1 MNRRKK
7 IALVLLA
14 LLVVSQAPFA
24 YRSYQLR
31 RLGAAIDALNAGRV
45 AAPPGEKVLDDD
57 SRTVGVFHVHSFLGG
72 HSTGTLEE
80 IVRAAK
86 SERLAFVVMTEH
98 PSPRLDTAAATLK
111 GTHDGVLFVGGSEL
125 VASDGGRLFV
135 VPGVAAPAQNPPL
148 QELVTRAK
156 SEWRLAVVGY
166 PEEARDRGLAGFD
179 GVEVYNLYTN
189 AKRINYLTMFFDG
202 LWSYWGRP
210 ELLFARF
217 YERPT
222 ENLRRWDE
230 YNASGAGRAYAFAGN
245 DAHANVGFA
254 LQDRAGQKVLDFK
267 LDPYERSFSLVR
279 THVFSNRGE
288 HEEEVPFDEQN
299 LLGELR
305 SGHFFLAF
313 DVFGDSTGF
322 SFTAAANR
330 DSETWVASMGDEIKL
345 PPGGEVRLTVT
356 LPVQARTVF
365 FRDGQVVHEVPNA
378 SRAYLAVEQKGVY
391 RVEVYLDQLGSLL
404 EGKPWII
411 SNPIFVR

>member
-1 MNRRKK
+1 MKRRKK
-7 IALVLLA
+7 IALGLLI
-14 LLVVSQAPFA
+14 LLLLSQAPFA
-24 YRSYQLR
+24 YRSYTLR
-31 RLGAAIDALNAGRV
+31 RLGATIDELNAGRLT
-45 AAPPGEKVLDDD
+45 AGRSPNEY
-57 SRTVGVFHVHSFLGG
+57 VGVFHVHSFLGG
-72 HSTGTLEE
+72 HSPGTLEE

-86 SERLAFVVMTEH
+86 TERLDFVLMTEH
-98 PSPRLDTAAATLK
+98 PSPRLDTAAATLQ
-111 GTHDGVLFVGGSEL
+111 GVHDGILFVGGSEL

-135 VPGVAAPAQNPPL
+135 APGVAAPVQNPPL

-166 PEEARDRGLAGFD
+166 PEEARNRSLSGFD

-189 AKRINYLTMFFDG
+189 AKRINYATMFFDG

-217 YERPT
+217 YERPS

-230 YNASGAGRAYAFAGN
+230 YNASGASRAYAFAGN

-254 LQDRAGQKVLDFK
+254 LHDRAGQKFLDFK

-279 THVFSNRGE
+279 LHVTVDRGE
-288 HEEEVPFDEQN
+288 HGDEQFDEKN
-299 LLGELR
+299 LLGALR
-305 SGHFFLAF
+305 RGNFFLAF

-322 SFTAAANR
+322 SFTADATRGPESWWA
-330 DSETWVASMGDEIKL
+330 DMGGEIPL
-345 PPGGEVRLTVT
+345 PPGGEVRLSVG
-356 LPVQARTVF
+356 LPVRARTVF
-365 FRDGQVVHEVPNA
+365 YRDGQIVHEVPDA
-378 SRAYLAVEQKGVY
+378 LRAYLAVEQKGVY
-391 RVEVYLDQLGSLL
+391 RVEVYPDQLGSLL

>member
-1 MNRRKK
+1 MKRCKK

-14 LLVVSQAPFA
+14 LLLVSQAPFA
-24 YRSYQLR
+24 YRSYRLR
-31 RLGAAIDALNAGRV
+31 QLGAAVDALNAGRLAV
-45 AAPPGEKVLDDD
+45 TPEGGA
-57 SRTVGVFHVHSFLGG
+57 SREYVGVFHVHSFLGG
-72 HSTGTLEE
+72 HSSGTLEE

-86 SERLAFVVMTEH
+86 AERLAFVLMTEH
-98 PSPRLDTAAATLK
+98 PSPRIDTAAATLN
-111 GTHDGVLFVGGSEL
+111 GVHDGVLFVGGSEL

-135 VPGVAAPAQNPPL
+135 APGVAAPARNPPL

-156 SEWRLAVVGY
+156 SESRLAVVGY
-166 PEEARDRGLAGFD
+166 PEEARDPSLSGFD

-189 AKRINYLTMFFDG
+189 AKRINYVSMLFDG

-217 YERPT
+217 YERPA

-230 YNASGAGRAYAFAGN
+230 YNASGAGRASAFAGN

-254 LQDRAGQKVLDFK
+254 FHDQNGKKIFDFK

-279 THVFSNRGE
+279 THVIL
-288 HEEEVPFDEQN
+288 HEDEQFDEKS
-299 LLGELR
+299 LLAALR
-305 SGHFFLAF
+305 RGNFFLAF

-322 SFTAAANR
+322 RFEAATDQR
-330 DSETWVASMGDEIKL
+330 ETGTVAGADMGGEITL
-345 PPGGEVRLTVT
+345 QPGKEVRLKVT

-365 FRDGQVVHEVPNA
+365 YRDGQAVHEVADA
-378 SRAYLAVEQKGVY
+378 SRAYLAVQQKGIY
-391 RVEVYLDQLGSLL
+391 RVEVYLDKLGSLL

>member
-1 MNRRKK
+1 MKRWKK

-14 LLVVSQAPFA
+14 LAVLSQAPFA
-24 YRSYQLR
+24 YRSYRLR
-31 RLGAAIDALNAGRV
+31 QLGAAIDELNAGRA
-45 AAPPGEKVLDDD
+45 AAPPEGEPEEY
-57 SRTVGVFHVHSFLGG
+57 VGVFHVHSFLGG

-86 SERLAFVVMTEH
+86 AEGLDFVLMTEH
-98 PSPRLDTAAATLK
+98 PQPRLDTAAVTLK
-111 GTHDGVLFVGGSEL
+111 GVHEGVLFVGGSEL

-135 VPGVAAPAQNPPL
+135 APGVAAPERNPPL

-156 SEWRLAVVGY
+156 TESRLAVVGY
-166 PEEARDRGLAGFD
+166 PEEARGRGLSGFD

-189 AKRINYLTMFFDG
+189 AKRINYVKMLFDG

-217 YERPT
+217 YERPS

-254 LQDRAGQKVLDFK
+254 FQDRAGKKLLDFK

-279 THVFSNRGE
+279 THVLPYKGGHGAE
-288 HEEEVPFDEQN
+288 PFDEKN
-299 LLGELR
+299 LLGALR
-305 SGHFFLAF
+305 SGRFFLAF

-322 SFTAAANR
+322 RFEAAADR
-330 DSETWVASMGDEIKL
+330 SETNTTAGAEMGGEIAL
-345 PPGGEVRLTVT
+345 PPGGEVRLSVS

-365 FRDGQVVHEVPNA
+365 YRDGQVVHEVPGA
-378 SRAYLAVEQKGVY
+378 ARAYLAVGQRGVY
-391 RVEVYLDQLGSLL
+391 RVEVYLDQLGSLV

>member
-1 MNRRKK
+1 MKRWKK
-7 IALVLLA
+7 IAFVLLA

-24 YRSYQLR
+24 YRSYRLR
-31 RLGAAIDALNAGRV
+31 RLGAAINELNARRV
-45 AAPPGEKVLDDD
+45 AVPPDQESLKEYA
-57 SRTVGVFHVHSFLGG
+57 GVFHVHSFLGG

-98 PSPRLDTAAATLK
+98 PSQRIDTAAATLN
-111 GTHDGVLFVGGSEL
+111 GVHDGVLFVGGSEL

-135 VPGVAAPAQNPPL
+135 APGVNAPERNPPL

-156 SEWRLAVVGY
+156 SERRLAVVGY
-166 PEEARDRGLAGFD
+166 PEEARDRRLAGFD

-189 AKRINYLTMFFDG
+189 AKRINYVTMFFDG
-202 LWSYWGRP
+202 LWSYCGRP
-210 ELLFARF
+210 ELLLARF
-217 YERPT
+217 YERPA

-230 YNASGAGRAYAFAGN
+230 YNASGTGRAYAYAGN
-245 DAHANVGFA
+245 DAHANVGWA
-254 LQDRAGQKVLDFK
+254 LEDRAGRKLLDFK

-279 THVFSNRGE
+279 THVLFHGDE
-288 HEEEVPFDEQN
+288 PFDERN
-299 LLGELR
+299 LFAGLR
-305 SGHFFLAF
+305 RGSFFLAF

-322 SFTAAANR
+322 RFTAAADR
-330 DSETWVASMGDEIKL
+330 DPETLGADMGGEIAL
-345 PPGGEVRLTVT
+345 PPGGEVRLKVT

-365 FRDGQVVHEVPNA
+365 YRDGQVVHEAPD
-378 SRAYLAVEQKGVY
+378 SSSAYLATGQRGVY
-391 RVEVYLDQLGSLL
+391 RVEVYQDQLGSLL

>member
-1 MNRRKK
+1 MKRRKK

-14 LLVVSQAPFA
+14 LLVLSQAPFA
-24 YRSYQLR
+24 CRRYRLG
-31 RLGAAIDALNAGRV
+31 RLGAAIDALNAGRAV
-45 AAPPGEKVLDDD
+45 VPPRD
-57 SRTVGVFHVHSFLGG
+57 SLEEYTGVFHAHSFLGG

-98 PSPRLDTAAATLK
+98 PSPRLDTAAETLK
-111 GTHDGVLFVGGSEL
+111 GMHDGVLFLGGSEL

-135 VPGVAAPAQNPPL
+135 APGFAAPAQNPPL

-156 SEWRLAVVGY
+156 SERRLAVVGY
-166 PEEARDRGLAGFD
+166 PEEARDRELSGYD

-189 AKRINYLTMFFDG
+189 AKRINYVTFFFDG

-217 YERPT
+217 YERPG
-222 ENLRRWDE
+222 ENLRRWDV

-254 LQDRAGQKVLDFK
+254 LQDRAGEKILDFK
-267 LDPYERSFSLVR
+267 LDPYERSFRLVR
-279 THVFSNRGE
+279 THVLLEKGQ
-288 HEEEVPFDEQN
+288 PFDESN
-299 LLGELR
+299 LLAALR
-305 SGHFFLAF
+305 LGHFFLAF
-313 DVFGDSTGF
+313 DVFGDPTGF
-322 SFTAAANR
+322 RFTAATEPGEAFTRSHAN
-330 DSETWVASMGDEIKL
+330 MGDELTL
-345 PPGGEVRLTVT
+345 PPGGEVRLKVCS
-356 LPVQARTVF
+356 PVQGRTVF
-365 FRDGQVVHEVPNA
+365 YRDGQVAHEVA
-378 SRAYLAVEQKGVY
+378 DSSRAYLTVEQKGVY

>member
-1 MNRRKK
+1 MKRRKK
-7 IALVLLA
+7 IALVLFV
-14 LLVVSQAPFA
+14 LLLLSQAPFA
-24 YRSYQLR
+24 YRSYTLR
-31 RLGAAIDALNAGRV
+31 RLGAAIDELNARRP
-45 AAPPGEKVLDDD
+45 AAPPNSAPPDEY
-57 SRTVGVFHVHSFLGG
+57 VGVFHVHSFLGG
-72 HSTGTLEE
+72 HSPGTLEE

-86 SERLAFVVMTEH
+86 AERLDFVLMTEH
-98 PSPRLDTAAATLK
+98 PSPRLDTAAATLN
-111 GTHDGVLFVGGSEL
+111 GLHDGVLFVGGSEL

-135 VPGVAAPAQNPPL
+135 APGVGAPAQNPPL

-166 PEEARDRGLAGFD
+166 PEEARNRALSGFD

-189 AKRINYLTMFFDG
+189 AKRINYVTMLFDG

-217 YERPT
+217 YERPA

-254 LQDRAGQKVLDFK
+254 LQDRAGQKMLDFK

-279 THVFSNRGE
+279 THVIFQGGE
-288 HEEEVPFDEQN
+288 HGNAPLDEQN
-299 LLGELR
+299 LLWSLR

-330 DSETWVASMGDEIKL
+330 GYEGWFANMGDEIRL
-345 PPGGEVRLTVT
+345 PPGGEVRLSVE

-365 FRDGQVVHEVPNA
+365 YRDGQVVHEVPD
-378 SRAYLAVEQKGVY
+378 SLRAYLAVEEKGIY

-404 EGKPWII
+404 EGRPWII

>member
-1 MNRRKK
+1 MKRRKK
-7 IALVLLA
+7 IALALLA
-14 LLVVSQAPFA
+14 LLLVSQAPFA
-24 YRSYQLR
+24 YRSYTLR
-31 RLGAAIDALNAGRV
+31 RLGAAIDELNARRSS
-45 AAPPGEKVLDDD
+45 VLPEEQPLQEY
-57 SRTVGVFHVHSFLGG
+57 VGVFHVHSFLGG

-86 SERLAFVVMTEH
+86 AERLDFVLMTEH
-98 PSPRLDTAAATLK
+98 PSSRLDTAAATLN
-111 GTHDGVLFVGGSEL
+111 GLHDGVLFVGGSEM

-135 VPGVAAPAQNPPL
+135 APGVAPPAQNPPL
-148 QELVTRAK
+148 QGLVTRAR
-156 SEWRLAVVGY
+156 SEQRLAVIGY
-166 PEEARDRGLAGFD
+166 PEEARDPLPSGFD

-189 AKRINYLTMFFDG
+189 AKRINYATMLFDG

-217 YERPT
+217 YERPDA
-222 ENLRRWDE
+222 NLRRWDE

-254 LQDRAGQKVLDFK
+254 LQDRSGQKMLDFK

-279 THVFSNRGE
+279 THVFPHQGA
-288 HEEEVPFDEQN
+288 HEAAPFDEQH
-299 LLGELR
+299 LLAALR
-305 SGHFFLAF
+305 SGRFFLAF

-322 SFTAAANR
+322 RFTAAAER
-330 DSETWVASMGDEIKL
+330 GSESWLADMGGEIPL
-345 PPGGEVRLTVT
+345 PLGGEVRLKAT

-365 FRDGQVVHEVPNA
+365 YRDGQVVHEVPDSA
-378 SRAYLAVEQKGVY
+378 RAFFAVGQKGVY

-404 EGKPWII
+404 EGRPWII